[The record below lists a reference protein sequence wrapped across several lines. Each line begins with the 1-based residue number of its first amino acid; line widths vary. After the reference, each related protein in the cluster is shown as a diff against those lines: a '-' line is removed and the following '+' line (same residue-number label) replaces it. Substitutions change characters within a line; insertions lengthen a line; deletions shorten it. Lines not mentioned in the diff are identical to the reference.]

1 MTRFIQQS
9 ACEGRRPHGVVPDR
23 LRSRPRLLSRLLE
36 DRGALRLVVAQPG
49 FGKATLAFEYAS
61 VMFQF
66 EHVFWLR
73 GSSPCFLRDLDAGVL
88 AEAVLEADEHA
99 ALMVVTDLPLL
110 TDDRAEAFAEVVER
124 LADANCEVI
133 ATTTRADAPMEL
145 FGRRVV
151 IGAAEMLV
159 AREDLEEEPEGVTD
173 RRPLG
178 LAERIAALRW
188 GSATPIQLV
197 LGASRAGCTPEEEL
211 ALWAMTVLGRGTID
225 DVRALLGA
233 RPGREGLGCS
243 RRALPSCG
251 HFRRRRE
258 LRRAFRVPWGGEG
271 SRAGASSGAR
281 RDLRVRR

>member
-1 MTRFIQQS
+1 
-9 ACEGRRPHGVVPDR
+9 
-23 LRSRPRLLSRLLE
+23 
-36 DRGALRLVVAQPG
+36 
-49 FGKATLAFEYAS
+49 
-61 VMFQF
+61 MFQF
-66 EHVFWLR
+66 EHAFWLR

-133 ATTTRADAPMEL
+133 ATTTRADGAVRQARRHRGRGDAGSAGGFGGGARRGDGSAPL
-145 FGRRVV
+145 GVGRAHCRPAMGVCDADPAGTRREPGGMHSGR
-151 IGAAEMLV
+151 GACPV
-159 AREDLEEEPEGVTD
+159 GHDGARKGHD
-173 RRPLG
+173 RRR
-178 LAERIAALRW
+178 ARAAR
-188 GSATPIQLV
+188 
-197 LGASRAGCTPEEEL
+197 GA
-211 ALWAMTVLGRGTID
+211 
-225 DVRALLGA
+225 
-233 RPGREGLGCS
+233 PGREGLGCS